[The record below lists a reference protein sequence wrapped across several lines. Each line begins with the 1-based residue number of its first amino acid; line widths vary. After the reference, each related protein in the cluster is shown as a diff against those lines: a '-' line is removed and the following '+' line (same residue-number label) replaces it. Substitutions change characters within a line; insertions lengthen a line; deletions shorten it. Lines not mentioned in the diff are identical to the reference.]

1 MRDKLNELIDK
12 LIKKGQYPD
21 HAGLYYDIYAPLNQ
35 EFKLDEQK
43 RDDWFKHLE
52 HIGIPEGYK
61 EYLIRW
67 VSSLEEET
75 ARQKPFKRCY
85 RSKSRLLIGHG
96 NASPTEVG
104 LTLHRTWGVPMIPGS
119 SLKGLL
125 AHYLE
130 TAYGPDGTESTEEE
144 KNLRKP
150 YGGPA
155 SKDGVGEFY
164 KWLFG
169 AAGTEDKPDEAERGH
184 LVIYDALWVPG
195 NETQRIPLARDILTV
210 HQKDYYR
217 TTAPEKYPNDYDDP
231 NPVSFISVGPGAR
244 FMMSFMLIW
253 TEKDR
258 TYYAE
263 RETIIKRVERYLDEA
278 LGQWGIGGKTSSG
291 YGRMEPC
298 SCELPKVKR
307 VVPASIRAFE
317 TWLEEQTKAGGVSQ
331 QELVGKI
338 DSEWGDRLK
347 PMVRGREREEV
358 LKTLRK
364 HIKKG
369 NARDAWEALIQKWSA

>member
-1 MRDKLNELIDK
+1 MRTALNK
-12 LIKKGQYPD
+12 LIEAKQYPD
-21 HAGLYYDIYAPLNQ
+21 HAGLGYDIYAPLNQ
-35 EFKLDEQK
+35 DFKLDDDKET
-43 RDDWFKHLE
+43 RDAWFDHLE
-52 HIGIPEGYK
+52 KKIGIPEGYK

-210 HQKDYYR
+210 HQKAYYR

-298 SCELPKVKR
+298 SDRLPQPKR
-307 VVPASIRAFE
+307 ARPAVMVEFESYLEARKGTDINNRALLKE
-317 TWLEEQTKAGGVSQ
+317 IEEQWLERLRSLPPMDKEH
-331 QELVGKI
+331 I
-338 DSEWGDRLK
+338 DKL
-347 PMVRGREREEV
+347 
-358 LKTLRK
+358 LRK
-364 HIKKG
+364 TITSRKVQEDLDRVRH
-369 NARDAWEALIQKWSA
+369 RLHQS

>member
-1 MRDKLNELIDK
+1 
-12 LIKKGQYPD
+12 
-21 HAGLYYDIYAPLNQ
+21 
-35 EFKLDEQK
+35 
-43 RDDWFKHLE
+43 
-52 HIGIPEGYK
+52 
-61 EYLIRW
+61 
-67 VSSLEEET
+67 
-75 ARQKPFKRCY
+75 
-85 RSKSRLLIGHG
+85 
-96 NASPTEVG
+96 
-104 LTLHRTWGVPMIPGS
+104 
-119 SLKGLL
+119 
-125 AHYLE
+125 
-130 TAYGPDGTESTEEE
+130 
-144 KNLRKP
+144 
-150 YGGPA
+150 
-155 SKDGVGEFY
+155 
-164 KWLFG
+164 
-169 AAGTEDKPDEAERGH
+169 
-184 LVIYDALWVPG
+184 
-195 NETQRIPLARDILTV
+195 
-210 HQKDYYR
+210 
-217 TTAPEKYPNDYDDP
+217 
-231 NPVSFISVGPGAR
+231 
-244 FMMSFMLIW
+244 MSFMLIW